1 MKLRQAN
8 TTTNIAAAQ
17 IIGLSGKNVIVKTES
32 GQILRLPLSPKKQ
45 HDQVFL
51 ASLKDIWHNKIWIPV
66 NTHLH
71 QLFQFDSLMEPV
83 RADH

>member
-8 TTTNIAAAQ
+8 ATTNIAAAQ

-45 HDQVFL
+45 NDQVFL

-71 QLFQFDSLMEPV
+71 QLFQFDWLMEPV